1 VLLTL
6 AGLASADARAQS
18 GATPVV
24 VGQAQVAP
32 VAERLVLSG
41 TTTARRVSM
50 ISPLA
55 DGLVSAIL
63 VDVGDHVEANQVL
76 ARFDPVL
83 ARHDL
88 ATAEASLAEGMA
100 QLREAERRR
109 DEAAEVHAEEL
120 IAGTVYESAVAEA
133 NVRRAAVARLEAEY
147 ERRRELLDRH
157 TVRAP
162 FPGIVARKLA
172 EAGQWAQRSDAL
184 LELVDTDVVRVDI
197 PVPQRRFADV
207 GPGTPATVTFDALP
221 DRPVESTVA
230 TRLAV
235 GDPAARTFL
244 ARIEIPNPDLDLAP
258 GMSARVLLRP
268 DGEAAESVLHVPRD
282 ALVRRPDGSQQL
294 WRITG
299 DGDALSAEAVT
310 VDVIRFTGSLAVIAP
325 GGLAAGDR
333 VVIRGNEGLR
343 AGQPVRIIE
352 PPS

>member
-1 VLLTL
+1 
-6 AGLASADARAQS
+6 
-18 GATPVV
+18 V
-24 VGQAQVAP
+24 VGQAEVAP
-32 VAERLVLSG
+32 VAQRLVLSG

-100 QLREAERRR
+100 QLREAERQR

-120 IAGTVYESAVAEA
+120 IAGTVYESAIAEA
-133 NVRRAAVARLEAEY
+133 NVRRAAVARLQAEY
-147 ERRRELLDRH
+147 DRRRELLDRH

-172 EAGQWAQRSDAL
+172 EAGQWVQRSDAL
-184 LELVDTDVVRVDI
+184 LELVDTDVVRVDV
-197 PVPQRRFADV
+197 PVPQRRYADV

-221 DRPVESTVA
+221 DGPVETTVT

-244 ARIEIPNPDLDLAP
+244 ARIDVPNPDLDFAP

-268 DGEAAESVLHVPRD
+268 DGDAAESVLHVPRD
-282 ALVRRPDGSQQL
+282 SLVRLGDGTHRL
-294 WRITG
+294 WRVSG
-299 DGDALSAEAVT
+299 SDDDLSVQAVA
-310 VDVIRFTGSLAVIAP
+310 VEVIRFTGSVAVIAP
-325 GGLAAGDR
+325 GSLEAGER
-333 VVIRGNEGLR
+333 IVVRGNESLTADQR
-343 AGQPVRIIE
+343 VRIVE